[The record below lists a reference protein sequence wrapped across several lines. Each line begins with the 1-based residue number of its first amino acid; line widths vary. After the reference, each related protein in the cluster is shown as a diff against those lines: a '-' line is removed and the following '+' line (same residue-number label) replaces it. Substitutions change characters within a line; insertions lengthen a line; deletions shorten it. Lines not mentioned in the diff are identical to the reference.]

1 MPRLPAKQRE
11 AEKVFTP
18 LAGGGY
24 AASANDVPARL
35 TWNVHAVA
43 LLSNLN
49 GDRRKRKQALQKF
62 INSLSIKREEFRKEK
77 KTGAGVTS
85 EAIEFYQYVL
95 RLNTTWKGKGGRK
108 KRSHLI
114 GSFSSYDDSD
124 TGKDHLMSKD
134 IEPCSFGRD
143 DDSIGGS
150 SMDEEEFFK
159 HHNDLCEVCAAGGEV
174 LCCATC
180 SLVFHIQCARPSLKS
195 MPPDTWSCAY
205 CDAAG
210 VTGLKKDS
218 RQRKRACQALREME
232 KMRTEF
238 KASLKGKALMRDA
251 LVANGKDMYEIRK
264 DTSTG
269 KRHNEQV
276 NVNEAYGCK
285 KDNMIEIQNKTTET
299 EAMKKRRL
307 DDVIEIDALP
317 AFSDNILPRV
327 RRQRRQ
333 PTIYNP
339 QSGAAKFWQSD
350 GVAEWRYLIKGEC
363 NLETNTDYNPNVE
376 LPIGIDN
383 EKSVIEEIDCN
394 ENQNITSKDQLP
406 PELVQKLTL
415 KNQEN
420 VRHVSYHCK
429 YCMDDESTQTC
440 CFCAC
445 RVCFSKHEKQ
455 NTILCDMCDSEYH
468 IFCLSP
474 PLKSIPT
481 DDWFCPVCCQVIA
494 EAQRTK
500 ENGRTAKPLQT
511 TKRGR
516 PKGSGRKKWGEKSKE
531 KVVDIK
537 TLPLAHQ
544 PRTPTGRFASKGRN
558 SENPKR
564 GPGRPPKKL
573 TPTRIFMKRGRVLPS
588 ASTKRSLSTS
598 HSFTSTNANNSNVDS
613 KTTDK
618 LVDDFTITTEPNR
631 TTHSDLMAAAS
642 SQSNHSSPP
651 EVNRLLK
658 KGPSELDDSSVV
670 DLFVQKPMFSSSG
683 MLPSF
688 KNQRSRSGRVVKRNT
703 VYDETTE
710 GIHHMKSTVQSSD
723 ESSKGFNGSP
733 EVSDANKPTHTHEVA
748 KDLLSKCAQHRH
760 GTNGDKVIIS
770 ADEIQKAKAA
780 AIDALTGK
788 DKMSPNG
795 PKIALPKTLISISNK
810 LDRSTSP
817 LVLKIPSPEV
827 IILPEKI
834 RPKKPVVEKI
844 LQPTSPVCST
854 ASPLQDSTKTVK
866 QEVETPTTVASNS
879 SITLLAP
886 TIPGTNNTPIPA
898 KVPRRKPGAR
908 ECMQIS
914 RRFGVNIIPQHY
926 VDTLKDYCSRG
937 KVEHLIR
944 MRERLDDHSRYLESQ
959 MAGLESILAEEKD
972 KK

>member
-49 GDRRKRKQALQKF
+49 GDRRKRKQALHKF
-62 INSLSIKREEFRKEK
+62 INSLSSKREEFRKEK

-95 RLNTTWKGKGGRK
+95 RVNMTWKGKGGRK

-114 GSFSSYDDSD
+114 GSFSSHDESD
-124 TGKDHLMSKD
+124 TGKDHLVGKD
-134 IEPCSFGRD
+134 FGRD
-143 DDSIGGS
+143 DDSVGGS
-150 SMDEEEFFK
+150 SIGEEEFFK
-159 HHNDLCEVCAAGGEV
+159 HHNDLCEVCATGGEV

-180 SLVFHIQCARPSLKS
+180 SLVFHIQCARPSLKV
-195 MPPDTWSCAY
+195 MPADTWSCAY

-232 KMRTEF
+232 KMRAES

-251 LVANGKDMYEIRK
+251 LAANGKGTNEIREA
-264 DTSTG
+264 TSTR
-269 KRHNEQV
+269 KMRDEQV
-276 NVNEAYGCK
+276 IVTDSYGCRK
-285 KDNMIEIQNKTTET
+285 ENMIEVKSKPMEI
-299 EAMKKRRL
+299 EAMKKRSL
-307 DDVIEIDALP
+307 DDIIETDVLP
-317 AFSDNILPRV
+317 AFSDSIQPRV

-333 PTIYNP
+333 PTIFNP

-350 GVAEWRYLIKGEC
+350 GVSEWRYLVKGEYDP
-363 NLETNTDYNPNVE
+363 ERHTEYNCNVE
-376 LPIGIDN
+376 LPICIDK
-383 EKSVIEEIDCN
+383 EKSVPEEKGSN
-394 ENQNITSKDQLP
+394 GHQNITSKDQLP
-406 PELVQKLTL
+406 LELVQKLTF
-415 KNQEN
+415 KSQEN
-420 VRHVSYHCK
+420 VKHVPYHCK

-481 DDWFCPVCCQVIA
+481 DDWFCPMCCQVIA

-500 ENGRTAKPLQT
+500 ENGRTTKSLQA

-516 PKGSGRKKWGEKSKE
+516 PKGSGRKSKE
-531 KVVDIK
+531 KQVDIS
-537 TLPLAHQ
+537 TLPLAQQ
-544 PRTPTGRFASKGRN
+544 PRTPTGRFASKGIT

-573 TPTRIFMKRGRVLPS
+573 SPTRAFMKRGRVLPS
-588 ASTKRSLSTS
+588 ASTKSSLSTS
-598 HSFTSTNANNSNVDS
+598 YSFTNAYANTSFVDS
-613 KTTDK
+613 KASDK
-618 LVDDFTITTEPNR
+618 LANVSIVTTESNR
-631 TTHSDLMAAAS
+631 GTNSDLSIKVMAAAS
-642 SQSNHSSPP
+642 SQSKHSLPP
-651 EVNRLLK
+651 EVNRVSK
-658 KGPSELDDSSVV
+658 KMPSELDDSSGVG
-670 DLFVQKPMFSSSG
+670 LFVQKPMFSSSG

-688 KNQRSRSGRVVKRNT
+688 KNQRSRSGRMVKRNT
-703 VYDETTE
+703 VYDETTD
-710 GIHHMKSTVQSSD
+710 GIHHMKSTIQSS
-723 ESSKGFNGSP
+723 EEIFKGFNSSP
-733 EVSDANKPTHTHEVA
+733 EDSDADKHMNEVA
-748 KDLLSKCAQHRH
+748 ADLQSKCAQQRQ
-760 GTNGDKVIIS
+760 GINGDKVMIS
-770 ADEIQKAKAA
+770 AEEIQKAKAA
-780 AIDALTGK
+780 AIEVLAGK
-788 DKMSPNG
+788 NKMSPSG
-795 PKIALPKTLISISNK
+795 PKIAPPKTLTSSSSK
-810 LDRSTSP
+810 LEMSTLP
-817 LVLKIPSPEV
+817 LVLKFPSPEA
-827 IILPEKI
+827 IIVPEQI
-834 RPKKPVVEKI
+834 TPKEPIVEKI
-844 LQPTSPVCST
+844 QQPISTVCTT
-854 ASPLQDSTKTVK
+854 ASPLLDSRKTID
-866 QEVETPTTVASNS
+866 QEVITPTTITNNS
-879 SITLLAP
+879 SVTLPAP
-886 TIPGTNNTPIPA
+886 TIPGTDNTSIPA

-926 VDTLKDYCSRG
+926 MDTLKDYCSRG

-959 MAGLESILAEEKD
+959 MAGLESILAEED